1 MEGANLTGVPEFL
14 LLGLWEDPEKRQL
27 LFILLH
33 ASGHRS
39 GNLVTILPII
49 TKAQLHIPK
58 CFFLALAFV
67 DICFSSTTI
76 PKMLASHVSGHQG
89 IPYASCLIQMFFSI
103 DSFLLTAMAFGRYAA
118 ICHPL
123 YYTTSWTLRICGLL
137 VVVSGTVA
145 LAHTLLL
152 THILFFCHNLVLHFF
167 CNFSLLLKLTC
178 SDTFLSD
185 VMAYM
190 VGSLPSSPPQECGS
204 HLSVVSLFYGT
215 LIGVYFSPMGSHM
228 AQMDTF
234 KAMIYT
240 VVTPLSSFIYSLHS
254 SDMKGTLGVP
264 ISRKPVFS

>member
-1 MEGANLTGVPEFL
+1 
-14 LLGLWEDPEKRQL
+14 RQ
-27 LFILLH
+27 
-33 ASGHRS
+33 
-39 GNLVTILPII
+39 
-49 TKAQLHIPK
+49 
-58 CFFLALAFV
+58 LAFV

-89 IPYASCLIQMFFSI
+89 IPYASCLIQMFFI
-103 DSFLLTAMAFGRYAA
+103 YDSFLLTAMAFGRYAA

-190 VGSLPSSPPQECGS
+190 VGSLIITPSGGKWKAFSCGS

-240 VVTPLSSFIYSLHS
+240 VVTPI
-254 SDMKGTLGVP
+254 
-264 ISRKPVFS
+264 